1 MIQTGIEMGKESD
14 NFLYYKYI
22 WYFGLSTTN
31 WHLHVKY
38 KLVLAKSMCQQLNS
52 NHKGVCHLPLWRLN
66 PMLLKLP
73 TFNTRWGEFRVENE
87 ALCAPGELV
96 EQVFRRLDLFRI
108 WFHDPSPVY
117 CAVLSLQSCPALWD
131 PMDSSP
137 PGSSAHGI
145 LQARILKWV
154 AISFSGGSSSY
165 EVNLLLCLL
174 QWQVGSLPLAP
185 PRKPP
190 GMPISSYLEKH

>member
-1 MIQTGIEMGKESD
+1 MIWTGIEMGKESD

-38 KLVLAKSMCQQLNS
+38 KLALAKSMCQQLNS

-73 TFNTRWGEFRVENE
+73 TFNTPWGEFRVENE
-87 ALCAPGELV
+87 ALCAPGKLV
-96 EQVFRRLDLFRI
+96 EQVFRWLDLFRI

-117 CAVLSLQSCPALWD
+117 CAVLSRFSHVRLFGTPWTVARQALLPMGFSRQEYWSGLPFPSPRDPPLMRWTYSYASCNV
-131 PMDSSP
+131 
-137 PGSSAHGI
+137 
-145 LQARILKWV
+145 RWV
-154 AISFSGGSSSY
+154 LY
-165 EVNLLLCLL
+165 
-174 QWQVGSLPLAP
+174 
-185 PRKPP
+185 
-190 GMPISSYLEKH
+190 H